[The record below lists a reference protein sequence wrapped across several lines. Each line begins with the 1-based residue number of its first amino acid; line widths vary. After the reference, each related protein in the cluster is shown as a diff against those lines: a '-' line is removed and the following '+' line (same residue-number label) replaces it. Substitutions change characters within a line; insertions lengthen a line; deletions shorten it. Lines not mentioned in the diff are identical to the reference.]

1 MSRIRVIALLEAHVI
16 TGPAKNLLRFAED
29 CRDRVDFTIVTFVRA
44 SNKNLKDGSDNQ
56 FISAARNLG
65 IPIEIVRE
73 TGPFDLSVLGALRSI
88 FERKNADIVQ
98 THGIKSHFLISVLT
112 RRRFRWIAFHHG
124 YTSEDF
130 KARCYHQFDRWS
142 LRFCDLVVT
151 VCLEFANVLASRGVP
166 RDRISVIPNSI
177 KLDVS
182 HPDAHLSKKLRHQ
195 WNISDD
201 DGVVLSIGRLSR
213 EKGHRYL
220 IDAVSKIVCASPKVK
235 FQALITGNGPALR
248 KLKKQVQRKGL
259 DHRIKFTGYCSDT
272 RGLFSIADLF
282 VLPSLSEGSPNVLLE
297 SMAARVPIVATNVGG
312 VPELVTNDESAI
324 LVPPA
329 NSELLA
335 QSMIELLI
343 NRSRAIKLAD
353 AAFDQVRLAYSP
365 TKYDERL
372 LNIYNRLMGKKKPSS
387 RF

>member
-1 MSRIRVIALLEAHVI
+1 MSRIKVIALLEAQVI

-29 CRDRVDFTIVTFVRA
+29 CRDSVDLTIVTFVRT
-44 SNKNLKDGSDNQ
+44 SNKNLNDGSDNQ

-65 IPIEIVRE
+65 IAIETVRE

-88 FERKNADIVQ
+88 FERENADIVQ
-98 THGIKSHFLISVLT
+98 THGIKSHFLISLLT
-112 RRRFRWIAFHHG
+112 GRGFRWIAFHHG

-166 RDRISVIPNSI
+166 RDKISVIPNSI
-177 KLDVS
+177 KLDAS
-182 HPDAHLSKKLRHQ
+182 YPDAELSKRMRRQ
-195 WNISDD
+195 WSISNDEC
-201 DGVVLSIGRLSR
+201 VVLSIGRLSR

-220 IDAVSKIVCASPKVK
+220 IDAISRIVCASPKIK
-235 FQALITGNGPALR
+235 FQALITGDGPALR
-248 KLKKQVQRKGL
+248 KLENQVHRKGL
-259 DHRIKFTGYCSDT
+259 GHCVKFTGYCSDT
-272 RGLFSIADLF
+272 RGLFSMADLF

-297 SMAARVPIVATNVGG
+297 SMAARVAIVATNVGG

-329 NSELLA
+329 NSESLA

-343 NRSRAIKLAD
+343 NRSRASQLAD
-353 AAFDQVRLAYSP
+353 AAFAKVRLAYST

-372 LNIYNRLMGKKKPSS
+372 LNIYNRLMGKKHT
-387 RF
+387 FV

>member
-1 MSRIRVIALLEAHVI
+1 VSRIKVIALLEAQVI

-29 CRDRVDFTIVTFVRA
+29 CRDRVELTIVTFVRT
-44 SNKNLKDGSDNQ
+44 SNKNLNNTSDNQ
-56 FISAARNLG
+56 FISAARNLD
-65 IPIEIVRE
+65 IAIEIIRE
-73 TGPFDLSVLGALRSI
+73 TGPFDLSVLGALGRI
-88 FERKNADIVQ
+88 FERKNADVVQ
-98 THGIKSHFLISVLT
+98 THGIKSHFLISLLP

-151 VCLEFANVLASRGVP
+151 VCMEFANVLASRGVP

-177 KLDVS
+177 EVDVS
-182 HPDAHLSKKLRHQ
+182 YPDAELSKKMRRQ
-195 WNISDD
+195 WSISNDEC
-201 DGVVLSIGRLSR
+201 VVLSIGRLSR

-220 IDAVSKIVCASPKVK
+220 IDAISRIVCASPKIK
-235 FQALITGNGPALR
+235 FQALITGDGPALR
-248 KLKKQVQRKGL
+248 KLKKQVHRRGL
-259 DHRIKFTGYCSDT
+259 GQCIKFTGYCSNA
-272 RGLFSIADLF
+272 RGLLSMADLF

-297 SMAARVPIVATNVGG
+297 SMAARVAIVATNVGG
-312 VPELVTNDESAI
+312 VPELVTNNESAI

-335 QSMIELLI
+335 QSMIELLT
-343 NRSRAIKLAD
+343 NRSRAIQLAD
-353 AAFDQVRLAYSP
+353 AAFDKVRLAYCT

-372 LNIYNRLMGKKKPSS
+372 LNIYNRLMGKEHTCV
-387 RF
+387 

>member
-1 MSRIRVIALLEAHVI
+1 VSRIKVIALLEAQVI
-16 TGPAKNLLRFAED
+16 TGPAKNLLRFAAD
-29 CRDRVDFTIVTFVRA
+29 CRDRVELTIVTFVRT
-44 SNKNLKDGSDNQ
+44 SNKNLNNTSDNQ
-56 FISAARNLG
+56 FISAARNLD
-65 IPIEIVRE
+65 IAIEIIRE
-73 TGPFDLSVLGALRSI
+73 TGPFDLSALGALGRI
-88 FERKNADIVQ
+88 FERTNADVVQ
-98 THGIKSHFLISVLT
+98 THGIKSHFLISLLP

-151 VCLEFANVLASRGVP
+151 VCMEFANVLASRGVP

-177 KLDVS
+177 EVDVS
-182 HPDAHLSKKLRHQ
+182 HPDAELSKKIRRQ
-195 WNISDD
+195 WSISDD
-201 DGVVLSIGRLSR
+201 ECVVLSIGRLSR

-220 IDAVSKIVCASPKVK
+220 IDAISRIVCASHKIK
-235 FQALITGNGPALR
+235 FQALITGDGPALR
-248 KLKKQVQRKGL
+248 KLKKQVHRKGL
-259 DHRIKFTGYCSDT
+259 GQCIKFTGYCSNT
-272 RGLFSIADLF
+272 RALFSMADLF

-297 SMAARVPIVATNVGG
+297 SMAARVAIVATNVGG

-335 QSMIELLI
+335 QSMIELLT
-343 NRSRAIKLAD
+343 NRSRAIQLAD
-353 AAFDQVRLAYSP
+353 AAFDKVRLAYCT

-372 LNIYNRLMGKKKPSS
+372 LNIYNRLMGKEHTCV
-387 RF
+387 